1 MPTFPRQA
9 TKMGLLGGMPSLRVH
24 VVSQSPLCSI
34 FTVKGLKKICPPHL
48 HVVSSNEDKGAFCD
62 FYGPKNREIWGDQRG
77 DQERGLETPVGYR
90 VYYEVLGDFSCYD
103 FLVGFICLF
112 CFFPAPME
120 APKRLVDGRGWN
132 LILYVVRREYE
143 MVHETRMPESHIEKW
158 SWKKWKTYIPPQVPM
173 VFILDDELTMMM
185 PGEEDAGAWKAGK
198 WGGEPKFSIP
208 PLACS
213 FILLYSIFFFFCS
226 QFS

>member
-112 CFFPAPME
+112 CFFSCTNGSTE
-120 APKRLVDGRGWN
+120 KVGWWKGMKSYPLRSTKGVWNGPWNKNARIPHREMKLKKMKN
-132 LILYVVRREYE
+132 LY
-143 MVHETRMPESHIEKW
+143 S
-158 SWKKWKTYIPPQVPM
+158 S
-173 VFILDDELTMMM
+173 
-185 PGEEDAGAWKAGK
+185 AGAHGLHSRWRADNDDAWRRRCRCLKS
-198 WGGEPKFSIP
+198 GEMGRWTKV
-208 PLACS
+208 
-213 FILLYSIFFFFCS
+213 
-226 QFS
+226 